1 MAKKYIITYYPP
13 ECIDEFGQ
21 LNYDDNRQITRLTL
35 HSAKVNA
42 IRLADVDVNGE
53 VHIDEQTY
61 SDQYKEWE
69 WTENSWLVYADG
81 SMVNS

>member
-21 LNYDDNRQITRLTL
+21 LDYDYNRQITRLTL

-42 IRLADVDVNGE
+42 RRLADVDVCGE
-53 VHIDEQTY
+53 VHIDEQAY
-61 SDQYKEWE
+61 SDLYKEWE

-81 SMVNS
+81 